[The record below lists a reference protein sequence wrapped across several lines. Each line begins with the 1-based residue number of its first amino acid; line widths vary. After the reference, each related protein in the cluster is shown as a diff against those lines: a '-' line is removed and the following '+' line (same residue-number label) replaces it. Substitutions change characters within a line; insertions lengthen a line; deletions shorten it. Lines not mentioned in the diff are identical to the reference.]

1 MNQPDFRSSSAVDAT
16 LKSALQKYV
25 RRGEVEKAAMIA
37 IRIVAKGLMGVDWL
51 KGRLPTSPSRSRLG
65 VAAAGDEPAAL
76 AGFFREP
83 GVLMMHR
90 VSRQSGPH
98 STKAG
103 RLTPRQH

>member
-51 KGRLPTSPSRSRLG
+51 KGRLPIIAVEES
-65 VAAAGDEPAAL
+65 AG
-76 AGFFREP
+76 
-83 GVLMMHR
+83 
-90 VSRQSGPH
+90 SGCR
-98 STKAG
+98 G
-103 RLTPRQH
+103 

>member
-1 MNQPDFRSSSAVDAT
+1 
-16 LKSALQKYV
+16 
-25 RRGEVEKAAMIA
+25 
-37 IRIVAKGLMGVDWL
+37 
-51 KGRLPTSPSRSRLG
+51 

-103 RLTPRQH
+103 RLTPPASLTALRQTASKDEDVVALAKNPHSSYSTCPLDGHSTPLVSA